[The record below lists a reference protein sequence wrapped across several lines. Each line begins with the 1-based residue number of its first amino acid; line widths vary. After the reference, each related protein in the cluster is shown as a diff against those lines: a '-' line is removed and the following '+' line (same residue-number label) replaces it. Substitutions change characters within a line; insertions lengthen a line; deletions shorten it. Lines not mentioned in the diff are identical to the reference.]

1 MPVLT
6 ESALSI
12 KLPEMI
18 KVRQKFGIQRIN
30 DIESAVSNEIYNN
43 TIVKMVKPGQ
53 KIAIAVGSRG
63 IFNLAEIVKTVGNCL
78 KRLGA
83 KPFIVPAMGSH
94 GGGTA
99 EGQREVLSSYGINEN
114 RIGLP
119 IVSSMEVLKVGET
132 VDKIPVLMDRVA
144 YESDMIVPIARIKPH
159 TDYKARIESGLC
171 KMMAIGLGKH
181 EGCSR
186 LHKEG
191 FERFGKVI
199 PEVAEVIIKET
210 PIGFGIAIIEN
221 AYDRTAFIK
230 AVIADEILNEE
241 PGMLNVAKSMMPK
254 IMLPDID
261 VLIVEQIGKD
271 ISGAGM
277 DPNIIGRTTKGKLQ
291 GFEGPDIKR
300 IIVLSLSENTHG
312 NACGIGLAD
321 FTVKHFLESVNYTST
336 YANVIASGNPE
347 AGRIP
352 IVMENETEAVIAA
365 LSCCPGINENNPKIV
380 RIKNTLHVEE
390 IFISK
395 NMMPDIEGNA
405 LFEIVG

>member
-12 KLPEMI
+12 KLPKMI
-18 KVRQKFGIQRIN
+18 KVRQKFETQEID
-30 DIESAVSNEIYNN
+30 DIEAAIRKEIHNDR
-43 TIVKMVKPGQ
+43 IIKIIKPGQ
-53 KIAIAVGSRG
+53 KVAIAVGSRG
-63 IFNLAEIVKTVGNCL
+63 ISNLAKIVKTVVDCL
-78 KRLGA
+78 KELGA

-94 GGGTA
+94 GGATA
-99 EGQREVLSSYGINEN
+99 EGQREVLESYGINEN
-114 RIGLP
+114 KIGVS
-119 IVSSMEVLKVGET
+119 IVSSMEVVKVGET
-132 VDKIPVLMDRVA
+132 VDKIPVLMDKVA

-159 TDYKARIESGLC
+159 TDYKADIESGLC
-171 KMMAIGLGKH
+171 KMITIGLGKH

-191 FERFGKVI
+191 FEKFDKII
-199 PEVAEVIIKET
+199 PEAAGVLIKKT

-221 AYDRTAFIK
+221 AYHKTAFIK

-241 PGMLNVAKSMMPK
+241 PGMLNIAKSMMPK

-277 DPNIIGRTTKGKLQ
+277 DPNIIGRMTRGKMQ

-300 IIVLSLSENTHG
+300 IIVLGLTENTHG

-321 FTVKHFLESVNYTST
+321 FTVRHVLESIDYTST
-336 YANVIASGNPE
+336 YANAIASGNPE
-347 AGRIP
+347 AGRMP
-352 IVMENETEAVIAA
+352 IVMDSEKEAVIAA
-365 LSCCPGINENNPKIV
+365 LNCCPGTDENNPKIV
-380 RIKNTLHVEE
+380 KIKDTLHIEE
-390 IFISK
+390 IFISE
-395 NMMPDIEGNA
+395 NMLPDIKGND
-405 LFEIVG
+405 LIEIIG